1 MENVF
6 ISFKFCLIIVAD
18 NTLVS
23 QLALRR
29 VSLDAFLLPN
39 SVPIKLIYL
48 TSSVIIR
55 DIKSMTNPDAGSAC
69 VAYFYFDFKDTGK
82 RDLRA
87 LLSSLLAQ
95 LCNQSNRCFDILFW
109 SYISQTP
116 QMRTTISRV
125 DYRMLQNHAYGSRR
139 SAILSHPGCP

>member
-1 MENVF
+1 MDNVF

-95 LCNQSNRCFDILFW
+95 LCNQSN
-109 SYISQTP
+109 
-116 QMRTTISRV
+116 
-125 DYRMLQNHAYGSRR
+125 
-139 SAILSHPGCP
+139 